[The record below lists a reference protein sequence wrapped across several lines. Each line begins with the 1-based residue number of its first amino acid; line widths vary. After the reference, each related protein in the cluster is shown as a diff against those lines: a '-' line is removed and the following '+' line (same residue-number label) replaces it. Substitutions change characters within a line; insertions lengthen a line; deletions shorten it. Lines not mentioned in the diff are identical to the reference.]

1 MTKFISINS
10 HAIKSNSRYGLAE
23 PPIRIARTRSDPNPI
38 YASEVEISGS
48 ARLIYDP
55 TKAML
60 RCGARLVLV
69 CDDVK
74 VIR

>member
-1 MTKFISINS
+1 MTKFVSINGQT
-10 HAIKSNSRYGLAE
+10 IRKNSRDGSTI
-23 PPIRIARTRSDPNPI
+23 PPIRIARTRTDPNPI

-55 TKAML
+55 GKTIM

-74 VIR
+74 IIR

>member
-1 MTKFISINS
+1 MTKFVSINGQT
-10 HAIKSNSRYGLAE
+10 IRQNSRHGTAV

-38 YASEVEISGS
+38 YASEVEISGRT
-48 ARLIYDP
+48 RLIYDP